1 MIYLAIEKSP
11 QAFRTIS
18 EASEI
23 LSLPPHVLRFW
34 ESKFSQI
41 KPLKRAGGRRFYR
54 PNDILF
60 IAGIKKLLHIEG
72 LTINGVKRLLKENG
86 TNFIV
91 SIGKEIEKQNSNLEK
106 TKLFLEN
113 INVHK
118 DRIDNEKINE
128 LLNRL
133 FFLKSK
139 IETRILNDLWGAHN
153 SECKITGYSAVW

>member
-1 MIYLAIEKSP
+1 MAIEKSP

-139 IETRILNDLWGAHN
+139 IETRILNDL
-153 SECKITGYSAVW
+153 